1 MHALAVALVLLHG
14 VVTLG
19 PTRPVCADGVSCTK
33 PAAHVELVFRR
44 GTSTPV
50 RVRTD
55 AQGRYAVRLRRG
67 TYSVA
72 VSPPPRIGSGLQP
85 RTVALRA
92 PRRLDFRLDTGIR

>member
-19 PTRPVCADGVSCTK
+19 PTRPVCADGDSCTK
-33 PAAHVELVFRR
+33 PAAHVVLVFRR
-44 GTSTPV
+44 GTSPTV

-67 TYSVA
+67 TYAVA
-72 VSPPPRIGSGLQP
+72 VSPPRRIGSGLQP
-85 RTVALRA
+85 RTFTLRES
-92 PRRLDFRLDTGIR
+92 RRLDFRLDTGIR

>member
-1 MHALAVALVLLHG
+1 VHALAVALVLLHG

-72 VSPPPRIGSGLQP
+72 VSPAPRIGSGLQP